1 VEVLNAFHGYDYGF
15 EVNIYNTA
23 HPSYPDGKMIYHKLK
38 ESQDSSFSFVL
49 EGAKVLRTQLGQVP
63 NIVFNPD
70 GFAAG

>member
-49 EGAKVLRTQLGQVP
+49 EGAKVLRTQLASTIKGI
-63 NIVFNPD
+63 NHGNSMSLR
-70 GFAAG
+70 